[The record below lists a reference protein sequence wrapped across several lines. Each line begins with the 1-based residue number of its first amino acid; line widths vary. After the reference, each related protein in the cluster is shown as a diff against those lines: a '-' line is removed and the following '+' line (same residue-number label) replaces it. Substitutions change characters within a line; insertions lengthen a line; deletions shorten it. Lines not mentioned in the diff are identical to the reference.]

1 MKVTSKTKQKQKN
14 VHDTLLYKAALLPE
28 GLDCSAACLAYAVH
42 LISFTGGAIFIQNAN
57 V

>member
-1 MKVTSKTKQKQKN
+1 MKVTSKKKKN